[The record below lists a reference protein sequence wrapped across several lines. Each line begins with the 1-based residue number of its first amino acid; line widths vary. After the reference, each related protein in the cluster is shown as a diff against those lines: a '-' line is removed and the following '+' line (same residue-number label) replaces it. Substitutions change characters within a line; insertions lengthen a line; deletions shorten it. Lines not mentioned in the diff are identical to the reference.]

1 MKAYY
6 LLFIGFLIFGC
17 MPNNKTTDKVD
28 PINEITYMYDNILI
42 TRLDYYGKTE
52 FYYGEKDSLNT
63 GVIWAEYSGI
73 NDGFKGFLKFEDNGK
88 VSVLSGDGYF
98 QSKNVDTSKFEYTR
112 IYAYDEVN
120 ISKNVCHIM
129 LSIRYEQEFNNAD
142 STGIIID
149 YKTKE

>member
-1 MKAYY
+1 
-6 LLFIGFLIFGC
+6 
-17 MPNNKTTDKVD
+17 
-28 PINEITYMYDNILI
+28 
-42 TRLDYYGKTE
+42 
-52 FYYGEKDSLNT
+52 
-63 GVIWAEYSGI
+63 
-73 NDGFKGFLKFEDNGK
+73 
-88 VSVLSGDGYF
+88 
-98 QSKNVDTSKFEYTR
+98 VDTSKFEYTR